1 MKPTNH
7 SVFQGPSTSVHC
19 IASQQQQYSLVDS
32 SLIFK
37 DSEQSC
43 SRIHG
48 KPLEVNEVAS
58 LWQAGIESYIVDA
71 TNAL

>member
-7 SVFQGPSTSVHC
+7 SVFQGPTTSVHC

-58 LWQAGIESYIVDA
+58 LWQAGIESHILDA